1 MASFWLL
8 LSMVFS
14 GLLMT
19 GGFQT
24 GTNTK
29 NVESNTSPANT
40 NDWEWKAAGDG
51 GNGSSQLLHQKK
63 QGPVEEHAKNSAS
76 HPSGMSFQEDVTSSP
91 VKIMTKVVSKRSPE
105 NALPEIKKETGSKQP
120 PLGVSVTWPWLID
133 ATSTSP
139 QVPVSAVTL
148 KQEFDTTRPVSRAK
162 ESLLTVTP
170 SWASLDHISTT
181 SSEPLVDDLDFSTAS
196 QKHISDSPK
205 PGLNSKIKLLLI
217 TATSGSTKTPQHLQE
232 ILTTSS
238 ETLMD
243 DVELSTATQKH
254 RLDSARP
261 GLHPK
266 VKLHL
271 ATATSVPSDIQKIQ
285 KWLDATAYTPFQT
298 WQDDF
303 DFSTESSRQRLG
315 VTTSGSSAI
324 TQGKSPL
331 ANDTNP
337 LIGKCLLAIL
347 LLALVAAIF
356 IVSSGVLATVLWH
369 QKKAYRLAQAN
380 HTEMVCISS
389 LLSAEKEEEE
399 EEEGRRQ
406 PKVKRVKL
414 LGETGSE
421 AEVDNL
427 TLNSFLPEH

>member
-1 MASFWLL
+1 MASFWLF
-8 LSMVFS
+8 LSVVLS

-40 NDWEWKAAGDG
+40 KDREWKAAGDG
-51 GNGSSQLLHQKK
+51 GNGSSQLLHQGK
-63 QGPVEEHAKNSAS
+63 QGTVEEHATKSAS
-76 HPSGMSFQEDVTSSP
+76 HPSGVSLQEDLTSSP

-105 NALPEIKKETGSKQP
+105 NVLPELKNETGSKQLP
-120 PLGVSVTWPWLID
+120 PGMSVTWPWLID
-133 ATSTSP
+133 AASTSP
-139 QVPVSAVTL
+139 QVPVSTVTL

-162 ESLLTVTP
+162 ESLLKTVTP
-170 SWASLDHISTT
+170 SWALLDHISTT
-181 SSEPLVDDLDFSTAS
+181 SSQLLVDDSDFSTAS

-217 TATSGSTKTPQHLQE
+217 TATSGSTKTPQHLEE

-243 DVELSTATQKH
+243 DVEFSTATQKH
-254 RLDSARP
+254 SLDSARP
-261 GLHPK
+261 GLNPK
-266 VKLHL
+266 VNL
-271 ATATSVPSDIQKIQ
+271 ATATSVPTKIQKIQ
-285 KWLDATAYTPFQT
+285 KWLDATAYTSFQT
-298 WQDDF
+298 LQDDL
-303 DFSTESSRQRLG
+303 DFSTESSRQSLG

-356 IVSSGVLATVLWH
+356 IVSSGVLATMLWR
-369 QKKAYRLAQAN
+369 QKKAYRLGQAN

-399 EEEGRRQ
+399 EESRRQ